1 MVRRAGTKRGAD
13 EWIVLIISYTT
24 ISVFSVLCAIS
35 VLRVVALAFSDES
48 AVMSGAVGLIP
59 VKASLVAFRFIFA
72 SSEFTQSLKFTVL
85 VTAVYVVA
93 SQLMLVIYVYP
104 LSKNYL
110 NGVKFF
116 RFFTVFSMLFSGGI
130 LPTYLVVRSLGLLN
144 TMWALI
150 IPTLISPFNA
160 ILLMTFFRT
169 ISSEYEEA
177 ARVEGA
183 SHLAI
188 LFKIYLPMSKPAFL
202 TILLFG
208 LVGRWNGWFDAL
220 MYITRNE
227 YFTLQIVLRNLLS
240 LADTSTLKV
249 TVIAPAPLPSIQA
262 AALIFAIFPILLVYP
277 FLQKY
282 FVKGIMIGGIKG

>member
-1 MVRRAGTKRGAD
+1 MVRRTGTRRGAD
-13 EWIVLIISYTT
+13 EWITLVISYATV
-24 ISVFSVLCAIS
+24 SLFSVLCGIS

-59 VKASLVAFRFIFA
+59 IKVSLVAFRFIFA
-72 SSEFTQSLKFTVL
+72 SSEFTRSLKFTVL
-85 VTAVYVVA
+85 VTAVYVVT

-110 NGVKFF
+110 KGVKFF
-116 RFFTVFSMLFSGGI
+116 RLFTLFSMLFNGGI

-160 ILLMTFFRT
+160 ILLMTFFKT

-208 LVGRWNGWFDAL
+208 MVGRWNGWFDAL

-227 YFTLQIVLRNLLS
+227 YFTLQIVLRNLLA
-240 LADTSTLKV
+240 LADTSMLRV

-282 FVKGIMIGGIKG
+282 FVKGIMLGGIKG